1 MSKKQL
7 ALPKSKMPRV
17 AVLVDTST
25 EWGRDLIRG
34 ITSYAQH
41 HGPWQLQVEP
51 RGRDNVLQ
59 LPSQWNGDGIIAR
72 VSNPKIAAD
81 LKSRHVPV
89 INISGI
95 ELEGV
100 SFPRVAIDYDATAR
114 LAWEHFQVRGFQRF
128 AYVGPLHY
136 SYIEKHADAFQEQI
150 GADVATL
157 ERFHYIHESM
167 GSEKWRKQRARIE
180 SWLQQL
186 EKPIAVFAWGT
197 SASCQL
203 LDACWCMNIQVPDDV
218 AVLAGAEDALI
229 AQTTVPPMSAV
240 LNPSKQMGYRAAER
254 LANLMSGGT
263 DSGKEERIAPIE
275 IVTRR
280 STEVLAIKD
289 PELSKAVRFIR
300 ENVFTELTV
309 AKVAASVPMSVRS
322 LQVKFRDAFGHPPL
336 TEIHRLRIARVK
348 ELLASTDLPVASIA
362 QATGFGTAA
371 YMATMFKRQTEMTPL
386 RYRLETRLR

>member
-1 MSKKQL
+1 
-7 ALPKSKMPRV
+7 MPRV

-34 ITSYAQH
+34 VTSYAQR

-51 RGRDNVLQ
+51 RGREDSSQ
-59 LPSQWNGDGIIAR
+59 LPSQWSGDGIIAR
-72 VSNPKIAAD
+72 VSNKKVAAD
-81 LKSRHVPV
+81 LESRQVPV
-89 INISGI
+89 VNISGI
-95 ELEGV
+95 ELEGF
-100 SFPRVAIDYDATAR
+100 SFPRVAIDYDATAK
-114 LAWEHFQVRGFQRF
+114 LASEHFKVRGFQRF

-136 SYIEKHADAFQEQI
+136 TYIKKHADAFQHQI
-150 GADVATL
+150 GANVATL
-157 ERFHYIHESM
+157 ERFHYSHESM
-167 GSEKWRKQRARIE
+167 GSENWRKQRQRIE
-180 SWLQQL
+180 SWLQEL

-203 LDACWCMNIQVPDDV
+203 LDACWSMDIQVPDDV

-254 LANLMSGGT
+254 LANLMNGGS
-263 DSGKEERIAPIE
+263 DRGDEERIAPIE

-289 PELSKAVRFIR
+289 PELCKAVRFIH
-300 ENVFTELTV
+300 ENVFSELTV
-309 AKVAASVPMSVRS
+309 AKVAESVPMSVRS
-322 LQVKFRDAFGHPPL
+322 LQVKFRDVFGRPPL
-336 TEIHRLRIARVK
+336 AEIHRLRIARVK
-348 ELLASTDLPVASIA
+348 ELLASTDLPIANIA

-371 YMATMFKRQTEMTPL
+371 YMATMFKRETAMTPL
-386 RYRLETRLR
+386 RYRMETRLR

>member
-1 MSKKQL
+1 MPTLQ
-7 ALPKSKMPRV
+7 AGKMPRV

-51 RGRDNVLQ
+51 RGRDNMLQ
-59 LPSQWNGDGIIAR
+59 LPSQWKGDGMIAR

-81 LKSRHVPV
+81 LQSRHVPV

-95 ELEGV
+95 ELEGY
-100 SFPRVAIDYDATAR
+100 SFPRVAIDYDATAK
-114 LAWEHFQVRGFQRF
+114 LASEHFKARGFQRF

-136 SYIEKHADAFQEQI
+136 SYIEKHADAFQDQI

-254 LANLMSGGT
+254 LANLISGGS
-263 DSGKEERIAPIE
+263 DSGTEDRIAPIE
-275 IVTRR
+275 IVTRQ
-280 STEVLAIKD
+280 STDILAIKD
-289 PELSKAVRFIR
+289 PELSKAVRFLR

-336 TEIHRLRIARVK
+336 AEIHRLRVARVK

-371 YMATMFKRQTEMTPL
+371 YMATMFRRQTGMTPL
-386 RYRLETRLR
+386 QFRLETRLR